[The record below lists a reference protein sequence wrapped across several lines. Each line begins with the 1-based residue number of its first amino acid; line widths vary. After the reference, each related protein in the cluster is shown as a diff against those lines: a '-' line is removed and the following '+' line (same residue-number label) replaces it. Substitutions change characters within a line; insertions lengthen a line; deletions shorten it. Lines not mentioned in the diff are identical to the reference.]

1 MPMIA
6 STAKPFLV
14 NGQWVKSSSLES
26 VHNPYSG
33 DLLATVCQAEPEHI
47 DLAIKTMEQAARE
60 LAAVPGHARARALT
74 RMADG
79 IAARH
84 DEFSKTLSQEAGKPL
99 TDARREVDRGI
110 QTFRIAAEE
119 STRIPGETIPM
130 DLTPGGEAYTATV
143 KRFPLGPVLGI
154 TPFNFPLNLV
164 AHKVAPCLAA
174 GNPFVLKPAPQTPLT
189 ALLLGEVFLTTDLP
203 PTALTIL
210 PCSNTLAER
219 MVEHSTFHAL
229 SFTGSVNVGWM
240 LKGKAGHKRVLLELG
255 GNAGV
260 IIEPDANLE
269 MAVAR
274 CVTGGYGYAGQTC
287 ISVQRIFVH
296 QSHYDRFLQLFVDN
310 VRGLAMGDPALDT
323 TVVGPLINEQAAIRV
338 EAWIQEAVSHGAK
351 IQTGGSRKGSV
362 MEPTVLTNVSSTM
375 KVCCEEIFGPV
386 VTISPYTKLQ
396 DALELMNDSPF
407 GLQAGI
413 FTKNID
419 AMYQAYARLEVG
431 AVLVNE
437 VPTFRADHMP
447 YGGIKDSGLGREGV
461 RYVIQELTEPK
472 LLIVKSPS

>member
-1 MPMIA
+1 MTA
-6 STAKPFLV
+6 NTAKPFLL
-14 NGQWVKSSSLES
+14 NGQWVHTSSLES
-26 VHNPYSG
+26 VRSPYSD
-33 DLLATVCQAEPEHI
+33 DLLAVVCQAESQHI
-47 DLAIKTMEQAARE
+47 DQAIASMKQAASD
-60 LAAVPGHARARALT
+60 LAAVPAHVKARALSGI
-74 RMADG
+74 AGG

-84 DEFSKTLSQEAGKPL
+84 DEFSRTLSQEAGKPL
-99 TDARREVDRGI
+99 TDARREIDRGI
-110 QTFRIAAEE
+110 HTFRLAAEE

-130 DLTPGGEAYTATV
+130 DLTPGGEPYTATV
-143 KRFPLGPVLGI
+143 RRFPLGPVLGI

-174 GNPFVLKPAPQTPLT
+174 GNPIVLKPAPQTPLT
-189 ALLLGEVFLTTDLP
+189 SLLLGEVFLTTDLP

-210 PCSNTLAER
+210 PCSNVLAER
-219 MVEHSTFHAL
+219 MVEHPVFQAL
-229 SFTGSVNVGWM
+229 SFTGSVNIGWM
-240 LKGKAGHKRVLLELG
+240 LKRKAGHKRVLLELG

-260 IIEPDANLE
+260 IIEPDANLDT
-269 MAVAR
+269 AVAR
-274 CVTGGYGYAGQTC
+274 CVAGGFGYAGQTC

-296 QSHYDRFLQLFVDN
+296 QSHYDRFLQSFVDK
-310 VRGLAMGDPALDT
+310 VRTLPMGDPALET
-323 TVVGPLINEQAAIRV
+323 TVVGPLINEQAAMRV
-338 EAWIQEAVSHGAK
+338 EAWIQEAVTQGAHLH
-351 IQTGGSRKGSV
+351 TGGRRHGSV
-362 MEPTVLTNVSSTM
+362 MEATVLTHVSGTM

-396 DALELMNDSPF
+396 EALDLMNDSPF

-419 AMYQAYARLEVG
+419 AIYQAYASLEVG

-437 VPTFRADHMP
+437 IPTFRADHMP

>member
-1 MPMIA
+1 MTA
-6 STAKPFLV
+6 STAKPFLL
-14 NGQWVKSSSLES
+14 NGQWVQASSFES
-26 VHNPYSG
+26 VRSPYSG
-33 DLLATVCQAEPEHI
+33 DLLATVCQAESHHI
-47 DLAIKTMEQAARE
+47 DQAIQSMKQAAPD
-60 LAAVPGHARARALT
+60 LAAIPAHVKARALA
-74 RMADG
+74 RIADG

-99 TDARREVDRGI
+99 TDASREVDRGI
-110 QTFRIAAEE
+110 QTFRLAAEE

-174 GNPFVLKPAPQTPLT
+174 GNPLVLKPAPQTPLT

-210 PCSNTLAER
+210 PCSNELAER
-219 MVEHSTFHAL
+219 MVEHPVFRAL

-269 MAVAR
+269 TAVAR
-274 CVTGGYGYAGQTC
+274 CVAGGFGYAGQTC

-296 QSHYDRFLQLFVDN
+296 QSQYDRFLQSFVDK
-310 VRGLAMGDPALDT
+310 VRTLPMGDPALET

-351 IQTGGSRKGSV
+351 IHTGGRRHGSV
-362 MEPTVLTNVSSTM
+362 MEATVLANVSRTM
-375 KVCCEEIFGPV
+375 KVCCEEVFGPV

-396 DALELMNDSPF
+396 EALDLMNDSPF

-413 FTKNID
+413 FTKNIN
-419 AMYQAYARLEVG
+419 AMYQAYASLEVG

-437 VPTFRADHMP
+437 IPTFRADHMP
-447 YGGIKDSGLGREGV
+447 YGGIKNSGLGREGV

>member
-1 MPMIA
+1 MA

-14 NGQWVKSSSLES
+14 NGQWVKTSSFES
-26 VHNPYSG
+26 VHSPYSG

-47 DLAIKTMEQAARE
+47 DLAIETMEQAARE
-60 LAAVPGHARARALT
+60 LGAVPGHSRARALA

-99 TDARREVDRGI
+99 SDARREVDRGI

-130 DLTPGGEAYTATV
+130 DLTPGGEVYTASV

-174 GNPFVLKPAPQTPLT
+174 GNPLVLKPAPQTPLT

-203 PTALTIL
+203 PTALMIL
-210 PCSNTLAER
+210 PCSNSLAER
-219 MVEHSTFHAL
+219 LVEHPTFHAL

-274 CVTGGYGYAGQTC
+274 CVAGGYGYAGQTC
-287 ISVQRIFVH
+287 ISVQRIYVH
-296 QSHYDRFLQLFVDN
+296 QSHYDRFLQLFIDK
-310 VRGLAMGDPALDT
+310 VRTLPMGDPALDA

-351 IQTGGSRKGSV
+351 IQTGGNREGSM

-386 VTISPYTKLQ
+386 VTISPYTKLE
-396 DALELMNDSPF
+396 DALTLMNDSPF

-419 AMYQAYARLEVG
+419 AMYQAYASLEVG

-437 VPTFRADHMP
+437 IPTFRADHMP